1 MFEDSLDILKMRL
14 TTELKS
20 LYESKQKGQT
30 ASAERENIGP
40 E

>member
-20 LYESKQKGQT
+20 LYESKQKGQI